1 MNTLIL
7 SIPVKV
13 TIQPL
18 EKTKTDLPPA
28 ALPGAKLL
36 KKFEQ
41 NFCLKKRKAPYK
53 SFEFFFFQN

>member
-1 MNTLIL
+1 MASFCNIL
-7 SIPVKV
+7 SGNYSVP
-13 TIQPL
+13 

-41 NFCLKKRKAPYK
+41 NFCLKKQKAPYY
-53 SFEFFFFQN
+53 SAQIN